1 MDFSS
6 GDCYTPEKLEIMVMQ
21 SLEGGLGEGT
31 RCIMVYVKEVNNKN
45 KLWKIVR
52 LTSFQKPQFQSILNL

>member
-1 MDFSS
+1 
-6 GDCYTPEKLEIMVMQ
+6 MVMQ
-21 SLEGGLGEGT
+21 SLEGGGGGGGET
-31 RCIMVYVKEVNNKN
+31 RCIVVYVKEVNNKN